1 MPTCQR
7 TTGPGPPRPSGPET
21 LVPAESPGWA
31 AGREQSNSRRHLKP
45 SRKVGCRLRLP
56 PSLRWPHRRC
66 RPRRGRI
73 HDRGGR
79 RRRLQLG
86 LPASAQGL
94 ASEPAAARRMSRRRR
109 LHLGRVSVTGPRQ
122 CEPVSPGQA
131 PAVRFGGAGPVEDA
145 AAASHGQSA
154 PPMAQVRASAWS
166 QARKKIGGGSP
177 QP

>member
-1 MPTCQR
+1 MPTR
-7 TTGPGPPRPSGPET
+7 AAALTEAAASPMPASARSDSRP
-21 LVPAESPGWA
+21 W
-31 AGREQSNSRRHLKP
+31 
-45 SRKVGCRLRLP
+45 
-56 PSLRWPHRRC
+56 RW
-66 RPRRGRI
+66 
-73 HDRGGR
+73 